1 MPTNDSTTGGILLPT
16 DVTAPAYDAELDAV
30 FQQLV
35 TGLTGLPGS
44 LVRPRWQATQPKQ
57 PEASQNWVA
66 IGATSIESDGWGAVI
81 AHNDSGSGNDSV
93 TRWEILTVLVSA
105 YGPAAM
111 RYASQIRDG
120 LFLPQN
126 AEFLRANDMGMIDSD
141 QIRTLPNLVNQ
152 VYRHRYDIQFRLRRK
167 ATRTYAIRNLAA
179 VEIDLHT
186 ANPETETI
194 IPLDLE

>member
-16 DVTAPAYDAELDAV
+16 DVTAPAYDTELDAI

-35 TGLTGLPGS
+35 TGLTGLSGS

-66 IGATSIESDGWGAVI
+66 IGVTNIEPDGWGSVI
-81 AHNDSGSGNDSV
+81 THNDSGAGSDSV
-93 TRWEILTVLVSA
+93 TRWEVLTVLVSTF
-105 YGPAAM
+105 GPAAM
-111 RYASQIRDG
+111 QYVTQLRDG

-126 AEFLRANDMGMIDSD
+126 TEFLRANNMGLIDSD
-141 QIRTLPNLVNQ
+141 SIRALPNLVNQ

-167 ATRTYAIRNLAA
+167 AIRTYAIRNLAA

-186 ANPETETI
+186 ANPETETV